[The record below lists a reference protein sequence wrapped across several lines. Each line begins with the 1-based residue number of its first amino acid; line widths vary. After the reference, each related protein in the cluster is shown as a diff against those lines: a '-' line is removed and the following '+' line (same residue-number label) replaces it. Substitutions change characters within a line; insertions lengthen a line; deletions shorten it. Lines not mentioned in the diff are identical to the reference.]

1 MASAYEIP
9 GFSYTLPAA
18 SDLTGSQY
26 RFVDINSSLQ
36 ATTPT
41 AGGRVVG
48 VRQNKPNTGQ
58 ATTIVHGGISIVQGG
73 EAITAGANVATAA
86 TGKAMTADEGD
97 EVVGVAF
104 TACGADDEYM
114 AVLLGTSSA
123 VSSASVDGTKV
134 NFPIT
139 LANITGAGDV
149 VTALTMGFAGT
160 ITRVDFVVTVPVTTA
175 AKAATL
181 NVEIG
186 TTNLTGGA
194 VALTSANCTPMGA
207 VIAGS
212 AVTGANTFTATDT
225 ISIEAASV
233 TAFSE
238 GQGYLSLTIV

>member
-18 SDLTGSQY
+18 SDMTGSQF
-26 RFVDINSSLQ
+26 RFVNMNSSGQ
-36 ATTPT
+36 AATPS

-58 ATTIVHGGISIVQGG
+58 AATIVQTGVSIVEGG
-73 EAITAGANVATAA
+73 EAITAGANVATSA
-86 TGKAMTADEGD
+86 TGKAMVADEGD
-97 EVVGVAF
+97 EVVGIAF
-104 TACGADDEYM
+104 TACGADAEFL
-114 AVLLGTSSA
+114 AVLLNTSSS
-123 VSSASVDGTKV
+123 VSGASVDGTKV
-134 NFPIT
+134 NFPIA
-139 LANITGAGDV
+139 LASITGAGDV
-149 VTALTMGFAGT
+149 LTGLTMGFAGT
-160 ITRVDFVVTVPVTTA
+160 ITSVDFVVTVPVTTG

-194 VALTSANCTPMGA
+194 VALTSANCTPLGA
-207 VIAGS
+207 VVAGS

-225 ISIEAASV
+225 ISIEASSV